1 VFPLRPL
8 SGLLGF
14 LGSRDHLVPES
25 GLRRLIAEHTT
36 YERLEQMPLEFHVV
50 AVDVLTGEEL
60 LLSHGPMLEGVLASA
75 AIPAVLAPVVWEG
88 RALIDGGVANNTP
101 ISHAVALG
109 ARTVYVLATGHACA
123 LEQPPA
129 SALGMALHALTL
141 LAQSRLIADIES
153 HRDHARLVV
162 MPPPCPL
169 AIQPTDFGH
178 AEELVER
185 STREP
190 SSTVAVPSARR
201 FGHRYTYSRT
211 A

>member
-1 VFPLRPL
+1 
-8 SGLLGF
+8 
-14 LGSRDHLVPES
+14 
-25 GLRRLIAEHTT
+25 
-36 YERLEQMPLEFHVV
+36 
-50 AVDVLTGEEL
+50 
-60 LLSHGPMLEGVLASA
+60 MLEGVLAGA

-153 HRDHARLVV
+153 S
-162 MPPPCPL
+162 
-169 AIQPTDFGH
+169 
-178 AEELVER
+178 R
-185 STREP
+185 SRAAP
-190 SSTVAVPSARR
+190 GDAAAVPACDPADGLRSRRGAGRALDARAFLDR
-201 FGHRYTYSRT
+201 GGTERPPIRT
-211 A
+211 PIHLQPHGVRNGRPASLKQHANVQARTGLIG